1 MIQFIVVSSFLLQDY
16 ISSILLLVFSCWVCP
31 PGVAVSFKRYFL
43 QQLFINYYMNCV
55 WKVIADSQ
63 FYLSSVWRGL
73 CLSLPVLE
81 IIFFLVREIYFLVVN
96 GQSFLVIDG
105 YLLNPFRYFSEIIIV
120 ILFLVF
126 IYQ

>member
-1 MIQFIVVSSFLLQDY
+1 
-16 ISSILLLVFSCWVCP
+16 
-31 PGVAVSFKRYFL
+31 
-43 QQLFINYYMNCV
+43 MNCV

-126 IYQ
+126 IYQSHFQQNLTCQSTFHSSLNSLVNMLSYIYLFIKRIRGKHLLINRMLLG